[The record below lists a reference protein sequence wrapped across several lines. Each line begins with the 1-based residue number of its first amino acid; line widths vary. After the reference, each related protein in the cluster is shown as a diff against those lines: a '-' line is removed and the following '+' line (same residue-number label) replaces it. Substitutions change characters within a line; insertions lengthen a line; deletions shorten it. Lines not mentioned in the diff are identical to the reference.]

1 MTKPHNH
8 RQIMDLIPSAFSV
21 WGRLF
26 ASFLLISGI
35 MSLIAVIT
43 VVQFTELNSD
53 MTDIVSEQMPEIV
66 KVNEIATSVTELA
79 SIATTI
85 AEPQLRKNRANFQ
98 SELEQK
104 LLVLAQKIE
113 RAAEAELDVLR
124 KEIATHISALIQHA
138 DAQFA
143 AENAVASRTSDLRW
157 LQADFQSEISP
168 LLLDISFNIDNSV
181 ARLSASQGESWFAA
195 EFELLRSEGN
205 KRDLVQEIGREGAFA
220 INAMLQA
227 ASATNLETL
236 SQFEDIA
243 NESLDRA
250 ERLLGEL
257 GSAGGLITLRQ
268 SLTSLRQQSNA
279 LDGIFAL
286 SREMLSNRQLALG
299 ELSEMQ
305 AVLSRFQMRLSQIGE
320 SRRAQATQSA
330 QTAIG
335 NMEAASTRIVAL
347 TIAGL
352 MAMIAIVVFYVRRR
366 IVARLDK
373 LSVAMRA
380 IARGELNDLQ
390 IEAGTDEIG
399 RMGNA
404 VQVFKQSVS
413 QREET
418 LAQLRKEIAEREKAE
433 TELVQAGKLAA
444 LGQLSAGI
452 SHELNQ
458 PIAATRYAAE
468 NGLKRLQSNDV
479 DKSSVEKTLKKV
491 VRMTDRMGALVKQFS
506 RFARRSDYSIEPT
519 HIGKSMQRVEELFQS
534 RFAESPVSLQIDIQ
548 SLDAFVDADPLLL
561 EQVLVNLV
569 ANAADSAE
577 QQQKVDGFVT
587 VEGEVKGEMFVVRVS
602 DNGVGLPLN
611 IGNVFDPFVTTKEV
625 GEGTGLGLSIS
636 YSIAQDLGGNLR
648 LENNKG
654 RGATAY
660 FELVGSK

>member
-53 MTDIVSEQMPEIV
+53 MTDMVSEQMPEIV

-602 DNGVGLPLN
+602 DTGVGLPLN

>member
-143 AENAVASRTSDLRW
+143 AENAVVSRTSDLRW

-458 PIAATRYAAE
+458 PISATRYAAE

-577 QQQKVDGFVT
+577 KQQNGDGFVT
-587 VEGEVKGEMFVVRVS
+587 VDGEVKGEMFVVRVS
-602 DNGVGLPLN
+602 DNGIGLPLN
-611 IGNVFDPFVTTKEV
+611 IGNVFDPFVTTKDV

-648 LENNKG
+648 LENNKD

-660 FELVGSK
+660 FELVRSK